1 MKKILILMAVA
12 TVLFSTAA
20 TASDVCLITVNSEL
34 AIAKISCSFDDHLTF
49 ENKVQ
54 YRPASQTMAY
64 LIQSKYQIQNVI
76 ILPSNNTMFTLIRP

>member
-1 MKKILILMAVA
+1 MKNLFISILLA

-34 AIAKISCSFDDHLTF
+34 AIAKISCSFDDHLAF

-54 YRPASQTMAY
+54 YSPASQTMAY
-64 LIQSKYQIQNVI
+64 LIQSKYQVQNVI